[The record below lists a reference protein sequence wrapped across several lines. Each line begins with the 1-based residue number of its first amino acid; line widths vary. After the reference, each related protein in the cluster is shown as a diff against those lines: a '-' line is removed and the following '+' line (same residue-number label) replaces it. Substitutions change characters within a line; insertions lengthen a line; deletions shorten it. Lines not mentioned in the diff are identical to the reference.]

1 MSIPKLIGLATT
13 AAVLVGVTVGCGP
26 TDRGGA
32 ASSSEST
39 TTSTSMTT
47 STRTTAAT
55 SVAPTPTGEPI
66 GTATMSMSGAT
77 RPVTIT
83 YSINGGPE
91 QTEADVVLPWSKDY
105 PVYPELDTWVKA
117 ADGDAEMTCTITM
130 DGKLA
135 SFKTEPRPTCSFAY
149 WG

>member
-32 ASSSEST
+32 ATSRESAKTSAT
-39 TTSTSMTT
+39 TA
-47 STRTTAAT
+47 TRTAAPPP
-55 SVAPTPTGEPI
+55 VAPTPTGEPI
-66 GTATMSMSGAT
+66 GTATMSMSGGT

-91 QTEADVVLPWSKDY
+91 QTEADVLLPWSKDY

-117 ADGDAEMTCTITM
+117 ADGDAELMCTITM